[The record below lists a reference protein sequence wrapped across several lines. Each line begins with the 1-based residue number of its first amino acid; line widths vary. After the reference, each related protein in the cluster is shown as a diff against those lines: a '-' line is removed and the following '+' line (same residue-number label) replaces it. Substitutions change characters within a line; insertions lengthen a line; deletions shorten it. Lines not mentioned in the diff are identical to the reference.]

1 MSFFNNISEL
11 LFGNGFQTGF
21 QATRESAQDFVATLF
36 FGQNDI
42 LDINFLE
49 HRLYRCKTA

>member
-21 QATRESAQDFVATLF
+21 QATRESAQYFVATF
-36 FGQNDI
+36 VFWP
-42 LDINFLE
+42 
-49 HRLYRCKTA
+49 K